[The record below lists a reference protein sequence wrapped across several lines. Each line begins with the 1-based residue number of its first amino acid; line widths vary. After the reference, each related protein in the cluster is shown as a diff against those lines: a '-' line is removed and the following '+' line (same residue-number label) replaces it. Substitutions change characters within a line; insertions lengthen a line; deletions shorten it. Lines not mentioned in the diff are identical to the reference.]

1 MPKVFLSV
9 INDLHSDQRVHRTC
23 MVWQEMG
30 YEVVLSGRNYPN
42 PAPLARPYR
51 TERFTC
57 FFHRGPLFYLE
68 FQWRL
73 WEILRREKP
82 DVYLANDLDTLWPN
96 AYWAR
101 RRGKPL
107 VYDSHEYFLGAPEL
121 ESRPF
126 IQSLWRWVERRYVPQ
141 ITAGVTVNASIAQAY
156 YSEYGQSMDIVRN
169 VPLLPQD
176 GLPFPPAG
184 DDQQESRRLAA
195 CKALD
200 LPTDRPLWILQG
212 AGINID
218 RGAEELLEAVGLHP
232 NALLLVVGSG
242 DAFPHLQRTAEAQG
256 WTGSKVRFIGR
267 VPREA
272 LARYTVAAHLGFSL
286 DKPKSQNYRW
296 SLPNKL
302 FDYFQAGIPVIASN
316 LVEVAAHLGAA
327 GRVIH
332 ETTPEAILSA
342 ANELLQPEVYR
353 HAVQAAQQA
362 AHRYHWD
369 HEKDSWKRLIRRLQ
383 GEKTAHVW
391 SMDRLEPPPYGGT
404 LEVGGQV
411 ERLVQS
417 GYQVVLHATTKAALA
432 HTQAL
437 TLSEHPGVQF
447 KTYPRNR
454 WAILSGS
461 RPYIVGSRSTRV
473 LRAALATANGKHL
486 VQGTHLTGLN
496 FPADAILRWHNPEA
510 TYYRSL
516 GAYATGL
523 KRAYLRWE
531 AAKLL
536 RWERDLAKRWQGPVW
551 ALTAG
556 DAQAWQALGGH
567 TAKIVPPQKRFPGTP
582 PEHGAMRKSLVVPGK
597 FSVVEN
603 ERAARWTAALP
614 VEVMWAGHDFSD
626 ELRRIAG
633 AKGVQILDQPDDA
646 AMARAFHDAAMVLVH
661 AEHSLG
667 LKLKL
672 IQAFYQARWIV
683 AHEAAVQGLDW
694 TPDMGIFTY
703 HSPES
708 LSEAVNQALNTPW
721 DAQRAQ
727 AVRAARSPWT
737 QPSSI
742 ATLLD

>member
-156 YSEYGQSMDIVRN
+156 YAEYGQSMDIVRN

-256 WTGSKVRFIGR
+256 WMGSKVRFIGR

-272 LARYTVAAHLGFSL
+272 LARYTEAAHLGFSL

-342 ANELLQPEVYR
+342 VNELLQPEVYR

-383 GEKTAHVW
+383 GE
-391 SMDRLEPPPYGGT
+391 
-404 LEVGGQV
+404 
-411 ERLVQS
+411 
-417 GYQVVLHATTKAALA
+417 
-432 HTQAL
+432 
-437 TLSEHPGVQF
+437 
-447 KTYPRNR
+447 TYPRNR
-454 WAILSGS
+454 WAILSRS

-614 VEVMWAGHDFSD
+614 VEVLWAGHDFSD

-633 AKGVQILDQPDDA
+633 AKGVQILDQPDDV